1 MNCYILPSNRQ
12 QATLIVM
19 KTENHTLVCLVFL
32 GWKKVRVSRCRWNR
46 DKKKCG
52 VLLTS
57 RAVQQSIQVVFTRA
71 AILSGILSSLKE
83 HNDE

>member
-19 KTENHTLVCLVFL
+19 KTENHTLVFL